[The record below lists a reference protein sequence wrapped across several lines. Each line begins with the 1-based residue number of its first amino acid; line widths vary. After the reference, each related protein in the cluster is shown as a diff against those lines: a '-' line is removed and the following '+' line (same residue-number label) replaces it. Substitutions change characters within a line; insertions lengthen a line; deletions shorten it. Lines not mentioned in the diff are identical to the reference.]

1 MENRAERVRGDV
13 AARGGSGSELRELR
27 RRLRLATGGQR
38 RDVTRHAALPCVDP
52 LAVLEAGQ
60 LAHDD
65 GPASR
70 QADEP
75 LLDGCKRDAHLLG
88 NLQVEPL
95 PMCLQALQDF
105 DHDCFPGNSDSL
117 TAPRRCR
124 RVGSLFD
131 PTPPTVLQKD
141 CLRQARAYTC
151 TIADTA
157 KAKIGAFRQIG
168 DDFFLSEARFA
179 SAARGH
185 EES

>member
-1 MENRAERVRGDV
+1 MTNRAKRVRVDV
-13 AARGGSGSELRELR
+13 AARGGLGSELRALR

-65 GPASR
+65 GPAGR

-105 DHDCFPGNSDSL
+105 DHGHFPGNSDSL
-117 TAPRRCR
+117 TAPPAVSERFLSDQIRPPCCR
-124 RVGSLFD
+124 RAACD
-131 PTPPTVLQKD
+131 TQ
-141 CLRQARAYTC
+141 AYTC
-151 TIADTA
+151 RIADIP
-157 KAKIGAFRQIG
+157 KIGAFRRIG
-168 DDFFLSEARFA
+168 DDFFVSEARFA